1 MTDRVVITGGAGA
14 IGSAVAAA
22 FIAQGAA
29 VELIDR
35 AESIDEVAEKLGC
48 RGIRADVTD
57 EATYERVRGSG
68 PVRCLVNAAGYWPIV
83 PLEALDLATWNEV
96 LATNL
101 TGSML
106 ATKALT
112 DDLSAAGGSV
122 VNLTSA
128 TAFSGGP
135 AGMSAYVAA
144 KNGLIGLTRALAR
157 ELGPRG
163 VRVNAVAPG
172 FVDTP
177 GNRALMPSEVFDVV
191 VAARALSRPQI
202 PDDVTGAVL
211 FLASPAAA
219 FVTGQVLVVDGGT
232 VLN

>member
-14 IGSAVAAA
+14 LGSAIAAA
-22 FIAQGAA
+22 FVEQGAA
-29 VELIDR
+29 VELVDR
-35 AESIDEVAEKLGC
+35 AETVDEIAAKLGC
-48 RGIRADVTD
+48 RSHRADVTD
-57 EATYERVRGSG
+57 ETALEQLRGAG
-68 PVRCLVNAAGYWPIV
+68 PLRCLVNAAGHWPIV
-83 PLEALDLATWNEV
+83 PLDSLDLATWNSV

-101 TGSML
+101 TAPML
-106 ATKALT
+106 ATKTLL
-112 DDLSAAGGSV
+112 DDLTAAEGSV

-128 TAFSGGP
+128 TAFTGGP

-177 GNRALMPSEVFDVV
+177 GNRDLVPAGVFDAV
-191 VAARALSRPQI
+191 VAARALARPQM
-202 PDDVTGAVL
+202 PDDVPGAVL

-219 FVTGQVLVVDGGT
+219 FITGQVLVVDGGT
-232 VLN
+232 VLR